1 MKSSFLNLF
10 MKKFTRERVVPTISA
25 RVSRLTCGIT
35 VSVLASFP
43 ARESSK
49 SARANRLLARIEQ
62 LINQVRLC
70 AVVTPQ
76 SSS

>member
-25 RVSRLTCGIT
+25 RVSRLTSGIT

-49 SARANRLLARIEQ
+49 SARVNRLRARIEQ

-70 AVVTPQ
+70 AIVTPQ